1 MLRIDLLEQA
11 AEDLAGSKFDV
22 GLRAFGDQRLD
33 AIDPAHGAGDL
44 VSEGFEDL
52 GRGVDHFAGDI
63 RGDGDAGIGK
73 CEGAKYASYFL
84 LGRLHERAVEGSA
97 DRKHDG
103 AARAFGL
110 GNCGGPL
117 DCGQCAR
124 DDRLAGRVEVGGGDG
139 EAGLRCGF
147 SAGLGHLFWGERE
160 NGSHAALAG
169 RNGLLHGLSACLDEA
184 HGVGKAVGAGG
195 HVGRPLAQ
203 RVSGSQ
209 RGLDAM
215 ERQHAQG
222 CYAHGENRRLGVFR
236 ELELFLRPLED
247 QLREQEAGGFV
258 GLGEGVA
265 GNGKTLGKFA
275 AHAYALRTLPR
286 KEKCKF
292 ISHAREDC
300 NASRLVFRSLAA
312 GINGNLLERFL
323 AAKAGRRAVE
333 RFTIDCVSHS
343 FEIGPVH
350 VGEGQLFLIAGPC
363 VIESETHVRTMAE
376 QIQRVASDLGIPYI
390 FKASYDKA
398 NRTSVKSFRGPGLVE
413 GTRILGRL
421 AKDTGLTIL
430 TDVHEPAH
438 CEVAAEAVDVLQ
450 IPAFLCRQT
459 DLLVAAGKTGRAVNI
474 KKGQFVA
481 PWDMSHP
488 VEKVRSTGNERIFL
502 TERGACFG
510 YNSLVVDFRALPV
523 MRSLAPVV
531 FDGTHSVQQPSA
543 ANGVSGGQPEFIPL
557 LARAAVAAGIDG
569 LFLEVHDDPAHAK
582 SDGAN
587 ALDLKL
593 LKPLLER
600 LLAINAAA
608 AGRD

>member
-1 MLRIDLLEQA
+1 
-11 AEDLAGSKFDV
+11 LAG
-22 GLRAFGDQRLD
+22 LL
-33 AIDPAHGAGDL
+33 
-44 VSEGFEDL
+44 
-52 GRGVDHFAGDI
+52 
-63 RGDGDAGIGK
+63 
-73 CEGAKYASYFL
+73 AS
-84 LGRLHERAVEGSA
+84 
-97 DRKHDG
+97 
-103 AARAFGL
+103 
-110 GNCGGPL
+110 
-117 DCGQCAR
+117 
-124 DDRLAGRVEVGGGDG
+124 
-139 EAGLRCGF
+139 
-147 SAGLGHLFWGERE
+147 
-160 NGSHAALAG
+160 
-169 RNGLLHGLSACLDEA
+169 
-184 HGVGKAVGAGG
+184 
-195 HVGRPLAQ
+195 
-203 RVSGSQ
+203 
-209 RGLDAM
+209 
-215 ERQHAQG
+215 
-222 CYAHGENRRLGVFR
+222 
-236 ELELFLRPLED
+236 
-247 QLREQEAGGFV
+247 
-258 GLGEGVA
+258 
-265 GNGKTLGKFA
+265 
-275 AHAYALRTLPR
+275 
-286 KEKCKF
+286 
-292 ISHAREDC
+292 
-300 NASRLVFRSLAA
+300 
-312 GINGNLLERFL
+312 
-323 AAKAGRRAVE
+323 KAGCRWGE

-363 VIESETHVRTMAE
+363 VIESEAHVRTMAE
-376 QIQRVASDLGIPYI
+376 QIQRIASDLAIPYI

-421 AKDTGLTIL
+421 AKDTGLPVL

-459 DLLVAAGKTGRAVNI
+459 DLLVAAGKTGRAINI

-510 YNSLVVDFRALPV
+510 YNSLVVDYRALPV

-569 LFLEVHDDPAHAK
+569 LFLEVHDDPVHAK

-600 LLAINAAA
+600 LLAIHAAA
-608 AGRD
+608 AGS